1 MLRGFHTAT
10 AGMLTQQRR
19 MEMLSNNLSNA
30 NTPGFKADQSS
41 LRAFPELLL
50 KKMEQINVPTT
61 KPISFSQNQTIGT
74 LHTGVYMQEA
84 APKHTQG
91 DMRPT
96 GNQTDLAIL
105 NQALPEGSSIF
116 FTVENQD
123 GTPRYTRNGNFAIDQ
138 QGYLTT
144 NNGLYVLDENNTRIQ
159 LQSENFQLQQDGTIL
174 EDDIV
179 NTRIG
184 IALAA
189 NADDLIRDDNGLY
202 RLQDGQ
208 ALPSANANP
217 ELSFQLLQG
226 HIERS
231 NVDTAQTM
239 SDMTAAY
246 RAFEANQKV
255 IQAYD
260 MSMQKAAN
268 EIGRIN

>member
-10 AGMLTQQRR
+10 AGMLSQQRR
-19 MEMLSNNLSNA
+19 MEMLSNNLSNS
-30 NTPGFKADQSS
+30 NTPGYKADQSS

-50 KKMEQINVPTT
+50 KRMEQANIPTT
-61 KPISFSQNQTIGT
+61 KPISFTQNQTIGG
-74 LHTGVYMQEA
+74 LHTGVYLQET

-105 NQALPEGSSIF
+105 NQTLPEGASIF

-123 GTPRYTRNGNFAIDQ
+123 GTPRYTRNGNFAVDQ

-144 NNGLYVLDENNTRIQ
+144 NNGLYVLDENNNRIQ
-159 LQSENFQLQQDGTIL
+159 MQSDTFELQQDGTIL
-174 EDDIV
+174 ENGNF

-184 IALAA
+184 IALAPNA
-189 NADDLIRDDNGLY
+189 NALSRDNNGLY
-202 RLQDGQ
+202 RLNEGE
-208 ALPSANANP
+208 ALPNANNV
-217 ELSFQLLQG
+217 SGTAFRLLQG

-239 SDMTAAY
+239 SDMTAAF
-246 RAFEANQKV
+246 RAFEANQK
-255 IQAYD
+255 IIKAYD

>member
-10 AGMLTQQRR
+10 AGMISQQRR
-19 MEMLSNNLSNA
+19 MEMLSNNLSNS
-30 NTPGFKADQSS
+30 NTPGYKADQSS
-41 LRAFPELLL
+41 LRAFPEILL
-50 KKMEQINVPTT
+50 KKMEQPTIPTT
-61 KPISFSQNQTIGT
+61 KPIAFSQNQPIGG
-74 LHTGVYMQEA
+74 LHTGVYLQEV

-91 DMRPT
+91 DMRQT
-96 GNQTDLAIL
+96 SNQTDLAIL
-105 NQALPEGSSIF
+105 NQALPEGASIF

-123 GTPRYTRNGNFAIDQ
+123 GTLRYTRNGNFAIDQ

-144 NNGLYVLDENNTRIQ
+144 NNGLFILDDNNNRIQ
-159 LQSENFQLQQDGTIL
+159 LQSENFELQQDGTIL
-174 EDDIV
+174 ENGTF

-184 IALAA
+184 IALAPDA
-189 NADDLIRDDNGLY
+189 NALTRDSNGLY
-202 RLQDGQ
+202 LLNNGE
-208 ALPSANANP
+208 ALPTAINNP
-217 ELSFQLLQG
+217 GTAFQVLQG

-239 SDMTAAY
+239 TDMTAAY

>member
-10 AGMLTQQRR
+10 AGMISQQRR

-30 NTPGFKADQSS
+30 NTPGYKADQSS

-50 KKMEQINVPTT
+50 KKMEQTNIPTT
-61 KPISFSQNQTIGT
+61 KPISFSQNQTIGA
-74 LHTGVYMQEA
+74 LHTGVYLQET
-84 APKHTQG
+84 APNQTQG
-91 DMRPT
+91 DMRQT

-105 NQALPEGSSIF
+105 NQNLPEGAAIF

-123 GTPRYTRNGNFAIDQ
+123 GTPRYTRNGNFTVDQ

-144 NNGLYVLDENNTRIQ
+144 NNGLYILDQNNTRIQ
-159 LQSENFQLQQDGTIL
+159 LQTDTFELQQDGTIL
-174 EDDIV
+174 ENGVI

-184 IALAA
+184 IAYAPNA
-189 NADDLIRDDNGLY
+189 NDLTRDNNGLY
-202 RLQDGQ
+202 RLENGQ
-208 ALPSANANP
+208 PLPSAINNP
-217 ELSFQLLQG
+217 NTVFQVLQG

-239 SDMTAAY
+239 ADMTAAF
-246 RAFEANQKV
+246 RAFEANQKI

-260 MSMQKAAN
+260 MSMQKATN

>member
-10 AGMLTQQRR
+10 AGMLSQQRR

-30 NTPGFKADQSS
+30 NTPGYKTDQSS

-50 KKMEQINVPTT
+50 KKMEQASIPTT
-61 KPISFSQNQTIGT
+61 KPISFNQNQTIGA
-74 LHTGVYMQEA
+74 LHTGVYLQET

-91 DMRPT
+91 DLRPT

-105 NQALPEGSSIF
+105 NQTLPEGASIF

-144 NNGLYVLDENNTRIQ
+144 NNGLFVLDENNQRIQ
-159 LQSENFQLQQDGTIL
+159 LQSDTFQLQQDGTIL
-174 EDDIV
+174 ENGII
-179 NTRIG
+179 NSRIG
-184 IALAA
+184 IALAPNA
-189 NADDLIRDDNGLY
+189 NGLTRDNNGLY
-202 RLQDGQ
+202 RLNNGE
-208 ALPSANANP
+208 ALPNTTNIPGTA
-217 ELSFQLLQG
+217 FQILQG

-239 SDMTAAY
+239 ADMTAAF

>member
-10 AGMLTQQRR
+10 AGMISQQRR

-30 NTPGFKADQSS
+30 NTPGYKADQSS

-50 KKMEQINVPTT
+50 KKMEQANIPTT
-61 KPISFSQNQTIGT
+61 KPISFSQNQTIGG
-74 LHTGVYMQEA
+74 LHTGVYLQET
-84 APKHTQG
+84 APKHIQG

-105 NQALPEGSSIF
+105 NQSLPEGASIF

-138 QGYLTT
+138 QGFLTT
-144 NNGLYVLDENNTRIQ
+144 NNGLFILDENNNRIQ
-159 LQSENFQLQQDGTIL
+159 LQSDNFELQQDGTIL
-174 EDDIV
+174 ENGTF

-184 IALAA
+184 IALAPAA
-189 NADDLIRDDNGLY
+189 NALTRDNNGLY
-202 RLQDGQ
+202 RLNNGE
-208 ALPSANANP
+208 ALPTAMNNP
-217 ELSFQLLQG
+217 GIAFQVLQG

-231 NVDTAQTM
+231 NVDTGQTM
-239 SDMTAAY
+239 ADMTAAY

>member
-10 AGMLTQQRR
+10 AGMISQQRR

-30 NTPGFKADQSS
+30 NTPGYKADQSS

-50 KKMEQINVPTT
+50 KKMEQTNIPTT
-61 KPISFSQNQTIGT
+61 KPISFSQNQTIGA
-74 LHTGVYMQEA
+74 LHTGVYLQET
-84 APKHTQG
+84 APNQTQG
-91 DMRPT
+91 DMRQT

-105 NQALPEGSSIF
+105 NQNLPEGAAIF

-123 GTPRYTRNGNFAIDQ
+123 GTPRYTRNGNFTVDQ

-144 NNGLYVLDENNTRIQ
+144 NNGLYILDQNNTRIQ
-159 LQSENFQLQQDGTIL
+159 LQTDTFELQQDGTIL
-174 EDDIV
+174 ENGVI

-184 IALAA
+184 IAYAPNA
-189 NADDLIRDDNGLY
+189 NDLMRDNNGLY
-202 RLQDGQ
+202 RLENGQ
-208 ALPSANANP
+208 PLPSAINNP
-217 ELSFQLLQG
+217 NTVFQVLQG

-239 SDMTAAY
+239 ADMTAAF
-246 RAFEANQKV
+246 RAFEANQKI

>member
-10 AGMLTQQRR
+10 AGMISQQRR

-30 NTPGFKADQSS
+30 NTPGYKADQSS

-50 KKMEQINVPTT
+50 KKMDQGNIPIS

-74 LHTGVYMQEA
+74 LHTGVYLQET
-84 APKHTQG
+84 APNHTQG

-105 NQALPEGSSIF
+105 NQTLPEGAAIF

-123 GTPRYTRNGNFAIDQ
+123 GTPRYTRNGNFNIDQ

-159 LQSENFQLQQDGTIL
+159 LQSDTFELQQDGTII
-174 EDDIV
+174 ENGVI

-184 IALAA
+184 IALAPNA
-189 NADDLIRDDNGLY
+189 NDLTRDNNGLY
-202 RLQDGQ
+202 RLQNGQ
-208 ALPSANANP
+208 ALPSAVNNP
-217 ELSFQLLQG
+217 GIAFQVLQG

-239 SDMTAAY
+239 ADMTAAF
-246 RAFEANQKV
+246 RAFEANQKI